1 MKSKKRFFA
10 IFIILSMLSA
20 WSVCYGLDTELYV
33 LSGSEVPPNVLI
45 ILDNS
50 ASMSE
55 VVQDLGDYNPNT
67 NYTQDPYNS
76 SVYSTYAVYVKSG
89 SNWVQWAPDYRTIAC
104 TGLKDYLT
112 QFGMAN
118 NYSGCDPP
126 IRNKDFRT
134 GNYLNYLNV
143 AEGQG
148 ANRPRFGL
156 ANGIIKSYTNTTGG
170 VRFALMV
177 FNNDATFK
185 TVKYDATNKVEYVDA
200 PSGFEDANGGRVL
213 GFIDEL
219 GNGKTALF
227 NTLAGLKNE
236 TWSPLAET
244 LAMTETYFRTGLNGF
259 SSPIQ
264 YPCQKNY
271 VLIISDG
278 NPTKDTG
285 NLVDVASTLFNLDLS
300 NGESLNPQNIR
311 TYTIRFTAV
320 NQLMMDTA
328 RAGGGK
334 DWYVASSQSF
344 SVAFQNFIADVLKES
359 TSYVAPVV
367 PISQMERTSAGNRMY
382 LAMFKPTEKSFWKG
396 NIKKYGI
403 ATENIDPDKDN
414 VPTGNFPDTEDID
427 YNGNKICDYRIN
439 FGDILDATGA
449 PTIDSN
455 NKIKDGAK
463 SYWSSVADGGEV
475 ESGGVGGKLL
485 EKIGADGTSTRNIYT
500 YLGNTNLNDPS
511 NAFTVGN
518 TQYLTSAELDVG
530 SDTERQR
537 VIDFVH
543 GLDAY
548 DWEGPAGV
556 PDGIR
561 NVKRSWIL
569 GAFIHSRPMV
579 VHYDQDHSVIFAGAN
594 DGMLHAFDD
603 ESGEELWAFI
613 PRSLLG
619 SLKNFNLTD
628 NIQFFVDGAP
638 RAYIERDST
647 GTLTKGILIF
657 GLRRGGNRY
666 IALDIST
673 RLAPKLLWEIG
684 PERTGYGELGQTWSI
699 PLIGKIKSE
708 TGDPAN
714 PISLRSVA
722 FVGGGYDVQE
732 DILPP
737 GTDGSG
743 RAVYVIDIFTGDC
756 IWSYSNADNASMKY
770 SIPSDVARVDTN
782 GDGAIDRLY
791 VGDTGGQMWRFDISD
806 PNPSGWKNPGKVK
819 VVFDSNQGATNK
831 RKIFYP
837 PEVTLEK
844 GDYEWLFFGTGDR
857 EHPKWRNE
865 AQGIVDRLYGIKDKN
880 PSAPLAESDLVDVTV
895 NLLPVGTAIQ
905 EQGWYIKL
913 EENSEEKCLA
923 NAVIFYGVVYYT
935 TFVPSIPDPTDPDS
949 VCFLSAG
956 RGRLYALQ
964 YSTGNAVFDFD
975 NSLGTEL
982 TRRDRWMDIGVSI
995 PSGVVIT
1002 FIQGKT
1008 LAYGGEGGG
1017 IYRARTP
1024 SSKTLFPLSWRIAF

>member
-1 MKSKKRFFA
+1 MRGKKGFFV
-10 IFIILSMLSA
+10 IFTILSILSA
-20 WSVCYGLDTELYV
+20 WSICYSLDTELYV
-33 LSGSEVPPNVLI
+33 LSGAEVPPNVLI

-50 ASMSE
+50 ASMDE
-55 VVQDLGDYNPNT
+55 VVQDLGDYNPNVD
-67 NYTQDPYNS
+67 YTQAPYNS

-89 SNWVQWAPDYRTIAC
+89 NAYVQWAPDYRTIAC
-104 TGLKDYLT
+104 TDLSNYLA

-118 NYSGCDPP
+118 NYTGCGFK
-126 IRNKDFRT
+126 NKDFRT

-143 AEGQG
+143 VEGQG

-156 ANGIIKSYTNTTGG
+156 ATGIIKSYTNTTGG

-177 FNNDATFK
+177 FNADTTGK

-200 PSGFEDANGGRVL
+200 PNGFEDAIGGRVL

-219 GNGKTALF
+219 GNGKTDLL

-244 LAMTETYFRTGLNGF
+244 LAMTETYFRTGLSGF
-259 SSPIQ
+259 SRPIQ
-264 YPCQKNY
+264 YSCQKNY

-300 NGESLNPQNIR
+300 NGAALNRQNIK
-311 TYTIRFTAV
+311 TYTIRFTSV
-320 NQLMMDTA
+320 NQLMTDAA

-396 NIKKYGI
+396 NIKKYGV
-403 ATENIDPDKDN
+403 ATETTAGYK
-414 VPTGNFPDTEDID
+414 
-427 YNGNKICDYRIN
+427 

-449 PTIDSN
+449 AATDSS

-463 SYWSSVADGGEV
+463 SYWSDAADGGDV
-475 ESGGVGGKLL
+475 EKGGVGEKLL
-485 EKIGADGTSTRNIYT
+485 QKIGADGTSTRNIYT
-500 YLGNTNLNDPS
+500 YLGINSNLKDPS
-511 NAFTVGN
+511 NVFTVGN
-518 TQYLTSAELDVG
+518 TQYLTAAELGVVG
-530 SDTERQR
+530 DTERQR

-569 GAFIHSRPMV
+569 GGFIHSRPIV
-579 VHYDQDHSVIFAGAN
+579 VHYDQTHSVIFAGAN

-603 ESGEELWAFI
+603 DNLSGEELWAFI
-613 PRSLLG
+613 PRSLLPRSLLG

-638 RAYIERDST
+638 RAYIERDSM

-657 GLRRGGNRY
+657 GLRRGGNSY
-666 IALDIST
+666 IALDISN
-673 RLAPKLLWEIG
+673 RLEPKFLWEIS
-684 PERTGYGELGQTWSI
+684 PARTGYGELGQTWST
-699 PLIGKIKSE
+699 PLIGKIKYA

-714 PISLRSVA
+714 PVSLKSVA
-722 FVGGGYDVQE
+722 LVGGGYDEQE
-732 DILPP
+732 DSIPP
-737 GTDGSG
+737 GTDTKG
-743 RAVYVIDIFTGDC
+743 RAVYVIDILTGNC

-770 SIPSDVARVDTN
+770 SIPSDIARVDTN

-791 VGDTGGQMWRFDISD
+791 VGDTGGQMWRFDIAD
-806 PNPSGWKNPGKVK
+806 PDPSNWKNAGKVK
-819 VVFDSNQGATNK
+819 VIFNSNPGASDK

-844 GDYEWLFFGTGDR
+844 GNYEMLFFGTGDR
-857 EHPKWRNE
+857 EHPKWRN
-865 AQGIVDRLYGIKDKN
+865 ATQGIVDRLYGIKDKN
-880 PSAPLAESDLVDVTV
+880 PTAPLGESDLVDMTQ
-895 NLLPVGTAIQ
+895 NLLQAGSDTDK
-905 EQGWYIKL
+905 GWYIKL

-935 TFVPSIPDPTDPDS
+935 TFVPSIGDPTD
-949 VCFLSAG
+949 VCFLSPG
-956 RGRLYALQ
+956 RGRLYALD
-964 YSTGNAVFDFD
+964 YITGNAVFDFD
-975 NSLGTEL
+975 GIGTEL

-1002 FIQGKT
+1002 FIQGVT

-1017 IYRARTP
+1017 VYRPPTP
-1024 SSKTLFPLSWRIAF
+1024 TGKTIFPLSWRIVF